1 MSTDPGPASQLIDLK
16 PPQLGALTSVMLLTF
31 AAPVAMPFN
40 IEAIARAFGASN
52 TAAGGVA
59 TAELLAISISSL
71 TAAQFAPR
79 LDVRRTILAG
89 LSLVLVANLATLWM
103 PSMISLAVVR
113 AFAGVGCGVVVSV
126 VMSVAGRS
134 REPEFTFGII
144 NSAVGIMGM
153 ILSQVLPR
161 SIGAYGL
168 QGAYGVYVV
177 GCLIALPLIR
187 VFPVPAPSRK
197 LAGVG
202 AADSGPGVAG
212 WVALFGL
219 GLVFLGHA
227 ALILFVVRIGIAI
240 PLSLDTV
247 GNVFLVGAAFTAVAP
262 LVAGFLG
269 SRLTSTIPVGL
280 ILVSLMG
287 CAYLLAN
294 AATPYLYYISAPLF
308 AALPLAMM
316 PIILGAFARV
326 DPSGRL
332 TGAHPAFVTLGGALA
347 PSLGGMTSDLG
358 GYPVTGWLT
367 IGCIVAGAAMLLGT
381 ARRADQLRRGRAQ
394 SESEQVFPEQSLS

>member
-1 MSTDPGPASQLIDLK
+1 
-16 PPQLGALTSVMLLTF
+16 
-31 AAPVAMPFN
+31 
-40 IEAIARAFGASN
+40 
-52 TAAGGVA
+52 
-59 TAELLAISISSL
+59 
-71 TAAQFAPR
+71 
-79 LDVRRTILAG
+79 LAG

-126 VMSVAGRS
+126 VMSVAGRR

-144 NSAVGIMGM
+144 NSAVGILGM
-153 ILSQVLPR
+153 ILSQVPPR